1 MASAEA
7 FGLSRISREWT
18 RIRNSSLARNAGW
31 MMFGQCMG
39 YVLQAGYFV
48 ILARLLGVVQ
58 YGIFAGAFAFVNLVA
73 RYSTL
78 GTGTLFLRYVSTD
91 RGKFAVFF
99 GNILL
104 VTAVFGTISVVV
116 LHIAGYHLLNPASAA
131 IVILAAISNCLG
143 TQFGTCAAQMFQ
155 AVEQMRITAVLSLFV
170 NFLRVMAAG
179 AMLLIMHHASAW
191 QWSLASMLVSVVG
204 ALVGIALA
212 IVKFG
217 VPKFSLT
224 IFKKHLVEGLEFAF
238 ASSTTSA
245 YNDLDKTL
253 LSHYGMNAANGVYTM
268 AYRIIDISTMPIV
281 SLRDAALPR
290 IFKAGTEGIGK
301 AGDYASKIWK
311 QAFVYSL
318 VAAGGMFLIAPLVP
332 MVVGKTFLEG
342 VSALRWLCLIPVFR
356 SVHEIA
362 GSALTGAGLQRYR
375 TGSQVLATL
384 LNLGLNV
391 WLIPKHG
398 WLGAAWASLAT
409 DGSLGVMNWTMLKY
423 LTLRE
428 NRSRELYAKS

>member
-1 MASAEA
+1 
-7 FGLSRISREWT
+7 
-18 RIRNSSLARNAGW
+18 
-31 MMFGQCMG
+31 
-39 YVLQAGYFV
+39 
-48 ILARLLGVVQ
+48 
-58 YGIFAGAFAFVNLVA
+58 
-73 RYSTL
+73 
-78 GTGTLFLRYVSTD
+78 
-91 RGKFAVFF
+91 
-99 GNILL
+99 
-104 VTAVFGTISVVV
+104 
-116 LHIAGYHLLNPASAA
+116 
-131 IVILAAISNCLG
+131 
-143 TQFGTCAAQMFQ
+143 
-155 AVEQMRITAVLSLFV
+155 
-170 NFLRVMAAG
+170 
-179 AMLLIMHHASAW
+179 
-191 QWSLASMLVSVVG
+191 
-204 ALVGIALA
+204 
-212 IVKFG
+212 
-217 VPKFSLT
+217 
-224 IFKKHLVEGLEFAF
+224 
-238 ASSTTSA
+238 
-245 YNDLDKTL
+245 
-253 LSHYGMNAANGVYTM
+253 
-268 AYRIIDISTMPIV
+268 V